1 MFCCLWREEKG
12 KKSEKKKFKS
22 QTGLFILLESLVRGK
37 FKQKKLPI
45 KKHQLKFFRYFKSVI
60 K

>member
-1 MFCCLWREEKG
+1 MKREG
-12 KKSEKKKFKS
+12 KKNFKS

-37 FKQKKLPI
+37 FKQKKNLPI